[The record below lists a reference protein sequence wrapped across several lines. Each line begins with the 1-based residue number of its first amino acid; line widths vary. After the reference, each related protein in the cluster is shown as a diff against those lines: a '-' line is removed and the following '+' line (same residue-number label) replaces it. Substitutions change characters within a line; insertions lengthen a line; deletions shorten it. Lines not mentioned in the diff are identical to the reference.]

1 VPFRAEYTAFGV
13 QTMSMGTGRTGCQRT
28 ILNLGASCA
37 RNKGDAT
44 PLPANDNAFPIP
56 IPKHGDPHGECTAT
70 VGDCFATSYI
80 PNHICM
86 DLVAVSRRRGNLAR
100 TGLQGK
106 QVRIVNSEYVQEE
119 LASVLKE
126 FTKRDYAW
134 LSSSLERVREGLLDR
149 CQTAGERG
157 FVWLAFHLH
166 AIALADLKGVPLERT
181 VSMVDAAFAHIAA
194 DPAHLVVAVAGY
206 AGRCR
211 AEGRTELGR
220 DHLRKAIAYMDSG
233 PYWARLAPDA
243 EPAIKGQ
250 LKAMGG

>member
-1 VPFRAEYTAFGV
+1 VSLIG
-13 QTMSMGTGRTGCQRT
+13 
-28 ILNLGASCA
+28 
-37 RNKGDAT
+37 
-44 PLPANDNAFPIP
+44 
-56 IPKHGDPHGECTAT
+56 H

-100 TGLQGK
+100 TGLQRK

-194 DPAHLVVAVAGY
+194 DPAHRCGSRGLRGSLSRRRENRTGSRSLEKGHRVHGFGAV
-206 AGRCR
+206 
-211 AEGRTELGR
+211 LG
-220 DHLRKAIAYMDSG
+220 
-233 PYWARLAPDA
+233 
-243 EPAIKGQ
+243 
-250 LKAMGG
+250 